1 MRRRRRPPRRGW
13 QGRQILA
20 SICAGL
26 FLGVLAIHFFNTRI
40 RPDIVTIVSD
50 HLSNQISSQICDVV
64 NAELEDEGLTYD
76 TICTVQYDSEGNIA
90 ALQTDMARLSL
101 LQNTITTGVAQEF
114 DNGLIAERVEVSLG
128 SLLPGLIFSGRGPTI
143 TVVVQTVGNISAE
156 FNNEFFAQG
165 INQTLHRIVLTVTAD
180 LSLLLPGG
188 IYTYT
193 SETRMILAETV
204 LLGQVPDSYGIFG
217 PLDAMKDGFDAPYYD
232 LTTEEE

>member
-1 MRRRRRPPRRGW
+1 MDERKLLIADDSELNRA
-13 QGRQILA
+13 ILV
-20 SICAGL
+20 S
-26 FLGVLAIHFFNTRI
+26 VLEKNFDILEAADGKEAIATLAAH
-40 RPDIVTIVSD
+40 
-50 HLSNQISSQICDVV
+50 
-64 NAELEDEGLTYD
+64 
-76 TICTVQYDSEGNIA
+76 EGNIA

-165 INQTLHRIVLTVTAD
+165 INQTLHRIVLTVTAE

-217 PLDAMKDGFDAPYYD
+217 PLDAIKDGYDAPYYD

>member
-1 MRRRRRPPRRGW
+1 MG
-13 QGRQILA
+13 A
-20 SICAGL
+20 
-26 FLGVLAIHFFNTRI
+26 LAIHFFNTRI

-101 LQNTITTGVAQEF
+101 LQNTITTNVAQEF

-217 PLDAMKDGFDAPYYD
+217 PLDAIKDGCDATYYD